1 MTLVVSPGLV
11 KSSTVISSSPLI
23 VFFSGTEL
31 DDIILMQNFL
41 PNLVFDNGFHPP
53 NQHCSYLYQC
63 LHLLTDNDLH
73 YSHEAKI

>member
-41 PNLVFDNGFHPP
+41 PNLDIFGV
-53 NQHCSYLYQC
+53 
-63 LHLLTDNDLH
+63 
-73 YSHEAKI
+73 